1 MSRRPGYS
9 ETETGAPPKT
19 DELHGSF
26 SKYATQTGY
35 SELYRIR
42 ATQDLGTR
50 LFLCIGA
57 KLKFSIKRVV
67 GQNRPPMDR
76 MLFIHVTK
84 RLV

>member
-1 MSRRPGYS
+1 MSPRPGYS
-9 ETETGAPPKT
+9 ENKT
-19 DELHGSF
+19 CVGQGGGELDGNF
-26 SKYATQTGY
+26 RKRATQTGY

-57 KLKFSIKRVV
+57 KLKFSVKRVV